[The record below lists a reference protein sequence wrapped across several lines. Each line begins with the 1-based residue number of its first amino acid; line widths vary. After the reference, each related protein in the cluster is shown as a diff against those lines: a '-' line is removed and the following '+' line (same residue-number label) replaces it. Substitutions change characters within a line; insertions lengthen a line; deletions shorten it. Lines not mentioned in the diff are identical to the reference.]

1 MKEIGEDSA
10 VQSSKWQGLTD
21 FFPKLSANVDAQE
34 LLDSRIAY
42 ELRYVL
48 QWMANA
54 DQLLLHRLHGGVEL

>member
-1 MKEIGEDSA
+1 MYSITTELNNEHLDGCLI
-10 VQSSKWQGLTD
+10 
-21 FFPKLSANVDAQE
+21 LS
-34 LLDSRIAY
+34 LPWSYRIAY